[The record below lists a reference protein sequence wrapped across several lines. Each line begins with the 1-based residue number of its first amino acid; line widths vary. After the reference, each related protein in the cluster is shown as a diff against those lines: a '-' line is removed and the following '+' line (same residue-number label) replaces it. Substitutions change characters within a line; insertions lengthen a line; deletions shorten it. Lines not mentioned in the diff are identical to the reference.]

1 MLLQGGE
8 ISKLKKVRISNG
20 SKYFFFFKLGLFF
33 INYARNGQAK
43 SSQTKKCIL
52 YWTSKP
58 QKAQLNWVKNYFEN
72 FIFVWRVQ
80 KWGDISFESL
90 DCFRQPFQKYN
101 NVQGPLFIYKTLKSK
116 LLFQV
121 INNAN
126 FWVIQIAFG
135 CLQQPIAALED
146 IFSGFYKLNTYYS
159 IVLTSE

>member
-101 NVQGPLFIYKTLKSK
+101 NVQGPLFIYKTLNYYFK
-116 LLFQV
+116 LLIMLVFGDCVGYQ
-121 INNAN
+121 ISK
-126 FWVIQIAFG
+126 FWVRIQNQFFNG
-135 CLQQPIAALED
+135 
-146 IFSGFYKLNTYYS
+146 GYS
-159 IVLTSE
+159 VLSWNIIV